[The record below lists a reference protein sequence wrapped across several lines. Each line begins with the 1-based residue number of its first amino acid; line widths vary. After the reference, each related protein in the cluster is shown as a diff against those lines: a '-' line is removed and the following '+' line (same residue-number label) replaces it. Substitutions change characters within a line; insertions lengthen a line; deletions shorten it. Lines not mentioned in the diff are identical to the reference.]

1 MRTIDIKVSGM
12 TCQHCINAVTEELTA
27 LDGVESVAVD
37 LVTDGKSIVH
47 IDTRQPVDAE
57 QIAGAIDEAGYEV
70 VEPEADD
77 ADVVSTDAPD

>member
-27 LDGVESVAVD
+27 LNGVESVAVD
-37 LVTDGKSIVH
+37 LVADSNSTVH
-47 IDTRQPVDAE
+47 IDTSGPVDAE
-57 QIAGAIDEAGYEV
+57 QIAAAIEEAGYEV
-70 VEPEADD
+70 AEAEADD